1 MSRLLTGRR
10 SAPVVVGL
18 FLLLALAAIG
28 LLKGSGPVAGMDA
41 VPDSFESSRAAS
53 LVAEADTDGRDQ
65 LLVVVSRTDG
75 GDLTDQDTAAVE
87 DLRAALS
94 DSTGAEAVGPLPSKD
109 GAADLVVAS
118 IPSDASKDAADAQVE
133 QLRELARDTV
143 PSSLTVESTGG
154 PAVAADVRGAFAGA
168 NFTLLAVTI
177 AVVAVLLLLTYR
189 SPVLWLLPLAVVG
202 LAERVTMGLL
212 DVLGERA
219 ALAFDAGVV
228 SVLVFGAGT
237 NYALLLISRYREEL
251 RRHADHRE
259 ALAAAWRGT
268 VPAILASNATVVVAL
283 LSLLLAVMPAARGIG
298 IAAACGLVI
307 SLVAVLFPLTSLLAL
322 VGRRVVW
329 PLVPRPTDED
339 TTTGA
344 DASDDAPHG
353 VFARIARGVVRRPV
367 LSVLG
372 SVLVLGVLATGLI
385 GTRVGLAQDEQF
397 ATATEAQAGFDTIA
411 AHYGAGQGSPH
422 TVVVPAAE
430 VDAATAAA
438 EDVPG
443 VEGVT
448 VSTPSF
454 SSSDGDGAVLDVV
467 GSAAPGSAAALTEV
481 RDLRS
486 AVHRAAPGS
495 LVGGTSAEAL
505 DVHDASFRDLGVVAP
520 VIALVVLVVLAL
532 LTRSLLAPVLLTVV
546 NLVSA
551 AASIGLGLWVGRT
564 VLGIPALDVTVPLL
578 AFLFLVALGVDYTMF
593 LVHRARHEAAAHGTA
608 EGMVRAVGAT
618 GVVITSAG
626 VVLAAVF
633 AALGVLPL
641 VVLGQLGLIVGLG
654 VLLDT
659 LLVRTVLVPALFALV
674 GDRMWWPSRP

>member
-10 SAPVVVGL
+10 SAPVLVGL

-41 VPDSFESSRAAS
+41 VPDSFESSRAAA
-53 LVAEADTDGRDQ
+53 LVAEADADGRDQ
-65 LLVVVSRTDG
+65 LLVVLSRADG
-75 GDLTDQDTAAVE
+75 GELTSEDAADVETLRTALAE
-87 DLRAALS
+87 E
-94 DSTGAEAVGPLPSKD
+94 TGAEALGPMPSED
-109 GAADLVVAS
+109 GKADLLVAS

-133 QLRELARDTV
+133 ELRTLAGSTA
-143 PSSLTVESTGG
+143 PESLSVEITGG

-189 SPVLWLLPLAVVG
+189 SPVLWILPLAVVG

-219 ALAFDAGVV
+219 SLAFDAGVV

-251 RRHADHRE
+251 HRHEDHRA

-268 VPAILASNATVVVAL
+268 VPAILASNATVVIAL

-307 SLVAVLFPLTSLLAL
+307 SLVAVLFPLTALLA
-322 VGRRVVW
+322 VAGRRVFW
-329 PLVPRPTDED
+329 PLVPRPSDE
-339 TTTGA
+339 A
-344 DASDDAPHG
+344 PDAAPHG
-353 VFARIARGVVRRPV
+353 VFARAARGVVRRP
-367 LSVLG
+367 LISVLG
-372 SVLVLGVLATGLI
+372 SLLVLGVLSTGLI
-385 GTRVGLAQDEQF
+385 GMRVGLAQDEQF
-397 ATATEAQAGFDTIA
+397 ATATEAQAGFDTLA

-422 TVVVPAAE
+422 TVVVPTAELDAVTTAAE
-430 VDAATAAA
+430 GSAGVVSVSPTGTTP
-438 EDVPG
+438 EDS
-443 VEGVT
+443 T
-448 VSTPSF
+448 VLS
-454 SSSDGDGAVLDVV
+454 VV
-467 GSAAPGSAAALTEV
+467 GTASPGSAAALTEV
-481 RDLRS
+481 RELRA
-486 AVHRAAPGS
+486 AVHGVAPDA
-495 LVGGTSAEAL
+495 LVGGPSAEAL
-505 DVHDASFRDLGVVAP
+505 DVREASFRDLAVVAP
-520 VIALVVLVVLAL
+520 AILLVVLVVLAL
-532 LTRSLLAPVLLTVV
+532 LVRALVAPVLLMLV
-546 NLVSA
+546 NLLSA
-551 AASIGLGLWVGRT
+551 VASIGLGLGVGRAL
-564 VLGIPALDVTVPLL
+564 LGVEALDVTVPLL

-593 LVHRARHEAAAHGTA
+593 LVHRARHEAAGHGTA

-659 LLVRTVLVPALFALV
+659 VLVRTVLVPALFALV

>member
-41 VPDSFESSRAAS
+41 VPDSFESSRAAA
-53 LVAEADTDGRDQ
+53 LVAEADADGRDQ
-65 LLVVVSRTDG
+65 LLVVLSRADG
-75 GDLTDQDTAAVE
+75 GELTSEDAADVETLRTALAE
-87 DLRAALS
+87 E
-94 DSTGAEAVGPLPSKD
+94 TGAEALGPMPSED
-109 GAADLVVAS
+109 GKADLLVAS

-133 QLRELARDTV
+133 ELRTLAGSTA
-143 PSSLTVESTGG
+143 PESLRVEITGG

-189 SPVLWLLPLAVVG
+189 SPVLWILPLAVVG

-219 ALAFDAGVV
+219 SLAFDAGVV

-251 RRHADHRE
+251 HRHEDHRA

-268 VPAILASNATVVVAL
+268 VPAILASNATVVIAL

-307 SLVAVLFPLTSLLAL
+307 SLVAVLFPLTALLA
-322 VGRRVVW
+322 VAGRRVFW
-329 PLVPRPTDED
+329 PLVPRPSDE
-339 TTTGA
+339 A
-344 DASDDAPHG
+344 PDAAPHG
-353 VFARIARGVVRRPV
+353 VFARAARGVVRRP
-367 LSVLG
+367 LISVLG
-372 SVLVLGVLATGLI
+372 SLLVLGVLSTGLI
-385 GTRVGLAQDEQF
+385 GMRVGLAQDEQF
-397 ATATEAQAGFDTIA
+397 ATATEAQAGFDTLA

-422 TVVVPAAE
+422 TVVLPTAELDAVTTAAE
-430 VDAATAAA
+430 GSAGVVSVSPTGTTP
-438 EDVPG
+438 EDS
-443 VEGVT
+443 T
-448 VSTPSF
+448 VLS
-454 SSSDGDGAVLDVV
+454 VV
-467 GSAAPGSAAALTEV
+467 GTASPGSAAALTEV
-481 RDLRS
+481 RELRA
-486 AVHRAAPGS
+486 AVHGVAPDA
-495 LVGGTSAEAL
+495 LVGGPSAEAL
-505 DVHDASFRDLGVVAP
+505 DVREASFRDLAVVAP
-520 VIALVVLVVLAL
+520 AILLVVLVVLAL
-532 LTRSLLAPVLLTVV
+532 LVRAVVAPVLLMLV
-546 NLVSA
+546 NLLSA
-551 AASIGLGLWVGRT
+551 VASIGLGLGVGRAL
-564 VLGIPALDVTVPLL
+564 LGVEALDVTVPLL

-593 LVHRARHEAAAHGTA
+593 LVHRARHETAGHGTA

>member
-41 VPDSFESSRAAS
+41 VPDSFESSRAAA
-53 LVAEADTDGRDQ
+53 LVAEADADGRDQ
-65 LLVVVSRTDG
+65 LLVVLSRADG
-75 GDLTDQDTAAVE
+75 GELTDQDAADVE
-87 DLRAALS
+87 TLRAALAEE
-94 DSTGAEAVGPLPSKD
+94 TGAEALGPMPSED
-109 GAADLVVAS
+109 GKADLLVAS
-118 IPSDASKDAADAQVE
+118 IPSDASKDAADAEVE
-133 QLRELARDTV
+133 ELRTLAGSTV
-143 PSSLTVESTGG
+143 PESLRVEITGG

-168 NFTLLAVTI
+168 DFTLLAVTI

-189 SPVLWLLPLAVVG
+189 SPVLWILPLAVVG

-219 ALAFDAGVV
+219 SLAFDAGVV

-251 RRHADHRE
+251 HRHEDHRE
-259 ALAAAWRGT
+259 ALAVAWRGT
-268 VPAILASNATVVVAL
+268 VPAILASNATVVIAL

-307 SLVAVLFPLTSLLAL
+307 SLVAVLFPLTALLA
-322 VGRRVVW
+322 VAGRRVFW
-329 PLVPRPTDED
+329 PLVPRPSD
-339 TTTGA
+339 GA
-344 DASDDAPHG
+344 DAPDAAPHG
-353 VFARIARGVVRRPV
+353 LFARAARGVVRRP
-367 LSVLG
+367 LISVLG
-372 SVLVLGVLATGLI
+372 SLLVLGVLATGLI

-397 ATATEAQAGFDTIA
+397 ATATEAQAGFDTLA

-430 VDAATAAA
+430 LDAVTTAAEGSA
-438 EDVPG
+438 G
-443 VEGVT
+443 VVSVSPTGTTPEGST
-448 VSTPSF
+448 VLS
-454 SSSDGDGAVLDVV
+454 VV
-467 GSAAPGSAAALTEV
+467 GTASPGSAAALTEV
-481 RDLRS
+481 RELRA
-486 AVHRAAPGS
+486 AVHRAAPDA
-495 LVGGTSAEAL
+495 LVGGPSAEAL
-505 DVHDASFRDLGVVAP
+505 DVREASFRDLAVVAP
-520 VIALVVLVVLAL
+520 VILLVVLVVLAL
-532 LTRSLLAPVLLTVV
+532 LVRAVVAPVLLMLV
-546 NLVSA
+546 NLLSA
-551 AASIGLGLWVGRT
+551 VASIGLGLGVGRAL
-564 VLGIPALDVTVPLL
+564 LGVQALDVTVPLL

-593 LVHRARHEAAAHGTA
+593 LVHRARHETAGHGTG

>member
-41 VPDSFESSRAAS
+41 VPDSFESSRAAA
-53 LVAEADTDGRDQ
+53 LVAEADADGRDQ
-65 LLVVVSRTDG
+65 LLVVLSRADG
-75 GDLTDQDTAAVE
+75 GELTSEDAADVE
-87 DLRAALS
+87 TLRAALAEE
-94 DSTGAEAVGPLPSKD
+94 TGAEALGPMPSED
-109 GAADLVVAS
+109 GKADLLVAS

-133 QLRELARDTV
+133 ELRTLAGSTV
-143 PSSLTVESTGG
+143 PESLRVDITGG

-189 SPVLWLLPLAVVG
+189 SPVLWILPLAVVG

-219 ALAFDAGVV
+219 SLAFDAGVV

-251 RRHADHRE
+251 RRHEDHRA

-268 VPAILASNATVVVAL
+268 VPAILASNATVVIAL

-307 SLVAVLFPLTSLLAL
+307 SLVAVLFPLTALLA
-322 VGRRVVW
+322 VAGCRVFW
-329 PLVPRPTDED
+329 PLVPRPSDEAPD
-339 TTTGA
+339 T
-344 DASDDAPHG
+344 APHG
-353 VFARIARGVVRRPV
+353 LFARVARGVVRRP
-367 LSVLG
+367 LISVLG
-372 SVLVLGVLATGLI
+372 SLLVLGVLATGLI

-397 ATATEAQAGFDTIA
+397 ATATEAQAGFDTLA

-430 VDAATAAA
+430 LDAVTAAA
-438 EDVPG
+438 EGTAG
-443 VEGVT
+443 VVSVSPTGTTPEGGT
-448 VSTPSF
+448 VLS
-454 SSSDGDGAVLDVV
+454 VV
-467 GSAAPGSAAALTEV
+467 GTASPGSAAALTEV
-481 RDLRS
+481 RELRA
-486 AVHRAAPGS
+486 AVHRAAPDA
-495 LVGGTSAEAL
+495 LVGGPSAEAL
-505 DVHDASFRDLGVVAP
+505 DVREASFRDLAVVAP
-520 VIALVVLVVLAL
+520 AILLVVLVVLAL
-532 LTRSLLAPVLLTVV
+532 LVRAVVAPVLLMLV
-546 NLVSA
+546 NLLSA
-551 AASIGLGLWVGRT
+551 VASIGLGLGVGR
-564 VLGIPALDVTVPLL
+564 VLLGVEALDVTVPLL

-593 LVHRARHEAAAHGTA
+593 LVHRARHETAGHGTA

>member
-41 VPDSFESSRAAS
+41 VPDSFESSRAAA
-53 LVAEADTDGRDQ
+53 LVAEADADGRDQ
-65 LLVVVSRTDG
+65 LLVVLSRADG
-75 GDLTDQDTAAVE
+75 GELTSEDAADVE
-87 DLRAALS
+87 TLRAALAEE
-94 DSTGAEAVGPLPSKD
+94 TGAEALGPMPSED
-109 GAADLVVAS
+109 GKADLLVAS
-118 IPSDASKDAADAQVE
+118 IPSDASTDAADAQVE
-133 QLRELARDTV
+133 ELRTLAGSTV
-143 PSSLTVESTGG
+143 PESLRVEITGG

-168 NFTLLAVTI
+168 DFTLLAVTI

-189 SPVLWLLPLAVVG
+189 SPVLWILPLAVVG

-219 ALAFDAGVV
+219 SLAFDAGVV

-251 RRHADHRE
+251 RRHEDHRA

-268 VPAILASNATVVVAL
+268 VPAILASNATVVIAL

-307 SLVAVLFPLTSLLAL
+307 SLVAVLFPLTALLA
-322 VGRRVVW
+322 VAGRRVFW
-329 PLVPRPTDED
+329 PLVPRPSDE
-339 TTTGA
+339 A
-344 DASDDAPHG
+344 PDAAPHG
-353 VFARIARGVVRRPV
+353 VFARVARGVVRRP
-367 LSVLG
+367 LISVLG
-372 SVLVLGVLATGLI
+372 SLLVLGVLSTGLI
-385 GTRVGLAQDEQF
+385 GMRVGLAQDEQF
-397 ATATEAQAGFDTIA
+397 ATATEAQAGFDTLA

-422 TVVVPAAE
+422 TVVVPSAELDAVTTAAE
-430 VDAATAAA
+430 GSAGVVSVSPTGTTP
-438 EDVPG
+438 EDS
-443 VEGVT
+443 T
-448 VSTPSF
+448 VLS
-454 SSSDGDGAVLDVV
+454 VV
-467 GSAAPGSAAALTEV
+467 GTASPGSAAALTEV
-481 RDLRS
+481 RELRA
-486 AVHRAAPGS
+486 AVHRAAPGA
-495 LVGGTSAEAL
+495 LVGGPSAEAL
-505 DVHDASFRDLGVVAP
+505 DVREASLRDLAVVAP
-520 VIALVVLVVLAL
+520 VILLVVLVVLAL
-532 LTRSLLAPVLLTVV
+532 LVRAVVAPVLLVLV
-546 NLVSA
+546 NLLSA
-551 AASIGLGLWVGRT
+551 VASIGLGLGVGRAL
-564 VLGIPALDVTVPLL
+564 LGVQALDVTVPLL

-593 LVHRARHEAAAHGTA
+593 LVHRARHETAGHGTA